1 MTNERSRLGRVQV
14 ADPRLELR
22 LGHVFAQPALLVQA
36 LTHRSASQ
44 RSNYERLEFLGDAL
58 LGVIVARE
66 LYERFP
72 HENEG
77 RLTRMRATLVRQESL
92 AHIARDLGLGPCMIL
107 SSGEMKSGGHH
118 RESILADVVE
128 ALIGAIYLDSG
139 DLDRVRTVVLQWYA
153 PYLLTLAPTDALKD
167 PKTRLQEWLQGRK
180 LPLPEYQLL
189 EVHGEAPHQSFTVEC
204 RVSGAPATCGKGASR
219 RHAEQSAASDLI
231 QLLEAI
237 PT

>member
-1 MTNERSRLGRVQV
+1 MTNERSKLAQV
-14 ADPRLELR
+14 NDPRLESR
-22 LGHVFAQPALLVQA
+22 LGYVFAEPALLRQA

-58 LGVIVARE
+58 LGVVVARE
-66 LYERFP
+66 LYDRFP

-92 AHIARDLGLGPCMIL
+92 ASIARDLGLGPCMIL

-128 ALIGAIYLDSG
+128 ALMGAIYLDSG
-139 DLDRVRTVVLQWYA
+139 DLDVVRRVVLSWYA
-153 PYLLTLAPTDALKD
+153 PYLTDLIPSDALKD

-180 LPLPEYQLL
+180 RPLPEYQLL
-189 EVHGEAPHQSFTVEC
+189 AVDGEAPHQSFTVEC
-204 RVSGAPATCGKGASR
+204 RVAGAPVTCGKGASR
-219 RHAEQSAASDLI
+219 RHAEQAAASDLI
-231 QLLEAI
+231 QLLETI